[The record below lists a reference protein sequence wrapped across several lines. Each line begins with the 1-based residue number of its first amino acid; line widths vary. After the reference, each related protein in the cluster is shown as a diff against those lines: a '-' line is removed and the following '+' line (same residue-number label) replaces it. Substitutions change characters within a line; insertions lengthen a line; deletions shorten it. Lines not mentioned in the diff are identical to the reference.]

1 MVSFIFEAEPIS
13 STDKLKLCG
22 ILLQFFHTSFSKLC
36 CVDSLNIQLRSLRSS
51 RSKVRDDRQAKIPT
65 CGASVLPTTQ
75 FSDECCWA
83 HSHGKTLSSRQYRI
97 SVPTCLYRYRTCTAH
112 AHGRCINGALK
123 IQTELA
129 SQGVIVRINR
139 IKRLRILHGIR
150 YTHKKKFKVTTNSI
164 HQQPVVRNLLD
175 RQFSCTTP
183 NQAWVA
189 GITYIPTGESWLY
202 LAAVK
207 DLCTCEI
214 LGWSMDNRM
223 TQTLVMDALTA
234 A

>member
-1 MVSFIFEAEPIS
+1 MI
-13 STDKLKLCG
+13 DQLKSQHAIHRLC
-22 ILLQFFHTSFSKLC
+22 QQ
-36 CVDSLNIQLRSLRSS
+36 LNDAMSGYL
-51 RSKVRDDRQAKIPT
+51 
-65 CGASVLPTTQ
+65 
-75 FSDECCWA
+75 A
-83 HSHGKTLSSRQYRI
+83 HSHGKTLSPRQLEYRRLL
-97 SVPTCLYRYRTCTAH
+97 VYTGTAH

-129 SQGVIVRINR
+129 TQGVIVRINR
-139 IKRLRILHGIR
+139 IKRLRTLHGLR
-150 YTHKKKFKVTTNSI
+150 YTHKKKFRVTTNSM
-164 HQQPVVRNLLD
+164 HQLPVARNLLD
-175 RQFSCTTP
+175 RQFSCTAP

-189 GITYIPTGESWLY
+189 GITYIPTGESCLY